1 MIVGN
6 LFLVA
11 LTESNKKHISYQD
24 MNSIKVK
31 LFGLDRDFQ
40 E

>member
-11 LTESNKKHISYQD
+11 LTESNKKLISYQD